1 MPVDDPAP
9 LFRLF
14 WENSSLNRARTPG
27 FASRLEADARRV
39 SWKPQ
44 LFFPGADV
52 ALARPKDKVFR
63 IQSQRESIRQF
74 GEKPLSP
81 RQLGSLFAAF
91 AARPG
96 NKRLLPSGGG
106 KYPVETFALLFS
118 VAGYP
123 TPTVVYYNAD
133 NHSLSRVGPCPP
145 FGEMAMDLGIL
156 PTPHNPSTPA
166 ACFLFIIFPTR
177 STLKYGERG
186 ARFALM
192 EVGHYAQNLGLRL
205 AQERLAGYEL
215 GGVREA
221 RVANLLGLESA
232 DALIAL
238 GYAVGSVLH
247 LDLETR
253 VGLDQRDEAW

>member
-1 MPVDDPAP
+1 LD
-9 LFRLF
+9 
-14 WENSSLNRARTPG
+14 
-27 FASRLEADARRV
+27 ADARRV
-39 SWKPQ
+39 GWKPQ
-44 LFFPGADV
+44 LFFPGADL
-52 ALARPKDKVFR
+52 ALAKPKDKVFR

-74 GEKPLSP
+74 GQKPLSP

-118 VAGYP
+118 VAGYA

-145 FGEMAMDLGIL
+145 FDELAMDLGIL
-156 PTPHNPSTPA
+156 STPATPDNPSTPA
-166 ACFLFIIFPTR
+166 ACFLFVIFPTR

-221 RVANLLGLESA
+221 RMAKLLGLEGA

-238 GYAVGSVLH
+238 GYAVGSA
-247 LDLETR
+247 R
-253 VGLDQRDEAW
+253 RR